1 MACPAGR
8 WGIEVRVR
16 YDLESS
22 LAVNL
27 TKKQPGRSAGTDQLR
42 YETKKGFGHF
52 AWGHCVDEVGRAG
65 ESELGDSLR
74 PSKPSDELAVRRG
87 GDEEQGA
94 PAGGLFHRK
103 RGRPKNDCR
112 SNQHQRL
119 D

>member
-1 MACPAGR
+1 M
-8 WGIEVRVR
+8 GIR
-16 YDLESS
+16 YKLESV
-22 LAVNL
+22 AVAS
-27 TKKQPGRSAGTDQLR
+27 TKKQPRRRASTDHR
-42 YETKKGFGHF
+42 GDEFKEHF
-52 AWGHCVDEVGRAG
+52 TNVAFGHCVDEVGRAG